1 VNKLSR
7 NVPERRFSTS
17 SWRSSTSSWHSTAL
31 IKRPS
36 ALSQRSSENDA
47 VRLLVQIHLHS
58 RLTCLAIVLVI
69 LVSFGN
75 NCTLYV
81 ILQIPVHNINTGVLS
96 QHELKFIKIK
106 WLRFYGSQYILH
118 SDSYALHC
126 INRCRDKC
134 PSHWWTSLT
143 LTQEFRVSPPSFAC
157 IYSSRRFT
165 LNN

>member
-1 VNKLSR
+1 MNKLSR

-58 RLTCLAIVLVI
+58 RLTCLTIAR
-69 LVSFGN
+69 
-75 NCTLYV
+75 CTS
-81 ILQIPVHNINTGVLS
+81 GVLS
-96 QHELKFIKIK
+96 QHELNFIKIK

-118 SDSYALHC
+118 SDSYAVHC